1 MENMITIKPLL
12 ATLTNIRR
20 SMLKAERHFQQYTDK
35 VQPHY
40 HESSRNLIHYL
51 ALRSFDLQELQYQL
65 SSLGLSSLSHSER
78 YTRVNVENILF
89 LLRLLNGGDSESLD
103 REEEALA
110 THPPR
115 SRAQLISNTLQL
127 FGPEDYPGHTRL
139 MVTLPLRAAE
149 DPQFVQELLLAGMKV
164 ARINTSHDSPSDWL
178 RMIHNLRQAE
188 AATSKPVLLYMDL
201 QGPKIRTGEIP
212 ARLTKKGK
220 SKRGFIRLRVGD
232 QLDLVRQQ
240 QPASLPVWG
249 SHKEQLQ
256 PGSISIS
263 LPEVLDDL
271 KVGHTIWF
279 DDGKFGGLIE
289 EVHAT
294 GVRVRITSVMHD
306 KDKLFAGK
314 GINLPETQ
322 LRLPALTQ
330 ADLDNLPLVCANA
343 DMLGLSF
350 VRKEQDIEILQ
361 EQLDKLGKPDI
372 GIIIKVE
379 TQETFNN
386 LPTILLRAMRSP
398 RVGLMIA
405 RGDLAVELG
414 FIRIAE
420 VQEQLM
426 WLCEAAHVPVIWATQ
441 ILENLV
447 TKGAASRAE
456 ISDVVLSVR
465 AECAMLN
472 KGPYILDALHLLQD
486 IDRRMA
492 QHQSK
497 KQHSLKPLGV
507 ARHFMA
513 NLNDTGRKSR

>member
-1 MENMITIKPLL
+1 MITIKPLL
-12 ATLTNIRR
+12 GTLTNIRR
-20 SMLKAERHFQQYTDK
+20 AMLKAERQFQHYTNS

-40 HESSRNLIHYL
+40 QESSRNLIHYL

-78 YTRVNVENILF
+78 YTLVNVQNILF
-89 LLRLLNGGDSESLD
+89 LLRLLNGGDIEILD
-103 REEEALA
+103 REEEALS

-115 SRAQLISNTLQL
+115 SRAQLISHTRQL

-149 DPQFVQELLLAGMKV
+149 DPQFVKELLLAGMKV
-164 ARINTSHDSPSDWL
+164 ARINTSHDSPADWL
-178 RMIHNLRQAE
+178 KMIHNLRQAE

-201 QGPKIRTGEIP
+201 QGPKIRTGEIAP
-212 ARLTKKGK
+212 KVNKKGK

-232 QLDLVRQQ
+232 QLDLIRQQ
-240 QPASLPVWG
+240 RPATPPVWG
-249 SHKEQLQ
+249 DNKELLQ
-256 PGSISIS
+256 AGSISIS
-263 LPEVLDDL
+263 LPEVLDD
-271 KVGHTIWF
+271 VQPGQTIWF

-289 EVHAT
+289 SVNPA
-294 GVRVRITSVMHD
+294 GVRLRITSVMHG
-306 KDKLFAGK
+306 KEKLFANK
-314 GINLPETQ
+314 GVNLPETL

-330 ADLDNLPLVCANA
+330 ADIDNLPLICAHA
-343 DMLGLSF
+343 DMLGFSF
-350 VRKEQDIEILQ
+350 VRREQDVEALQ
-361 EQLDKLGKPDI
+361 EQLSKLGKTDI

-386 LPTILLRAMRSP
+386 LPTILLTAMRSP
-398 RVGLMIA
+398 KVGLMIA

-426 WLCEAAHVPVIWATQ
+426 WLCEAAHIPVIWATQ

-472 KGPYILDALHLLQD
+472 KGPYVLDALHLLQD

-497 KQHSLKPLGV
+497 KQHSLKPLNV
-507 ARHFMA
+507 ARNFIA
-513 NLNDTGRKSR
+513 GRENPDRMDV